1 VFSRMWAIGALCF
14 ALFSAPVGAA
24 VRVAEFLTSDGVRLH
39 YREAGEGG
47 PTLVFIPG
55 WLMPA
60 VIFDAQL
67 NALSAHRHVVVLSP
81 RSQGRSELFK
91 GPHTPERRARDID
104 EFVRKAVDGPFVL
117 VGWSLGVMEGLDYVQ
132 RFRPK
137 GLKGLVLVD
146 NSIGEAKPPKP
157 SGRPRSAMTDAEW
170 RVWLPGFVHG
180 MFRTPPP
187 EAFLEGLDRSA
198 QRVPRDVADEL
209 LAKPY
214 PREYYKSVI
223 YREAVPVLYAITPRF
238 KEQGDALKARL
249 PTARV
254 SIYPE
259 AGHALFVDAA
269 ARFNSDVER
278 FVEGIR

>member
-1 VFSRMWAIGALCF
+1 
-14 ALFSAPVGAA
+14 
-24 VRVAEFLTSDGVRLH
+24 
-39 YREAGEGG
+39 
-47 PTLVFIPG
+47 
-55 WLMPA
+55 MPA
-60 VIFDAQL
+60 EIFDAQL

-132 RFRPK
+132 RFPPK

-269 ARFNSDVER
+269 DRFNADVDR

>member
-1 VFSRMWAIGALCF
+1 MARFVAIGALCL
-14 ALFSAPVGAA
+14 ALCSAPVGAA
-24 VRVAEFLTSDGVRLH
+24 IRDAQFLTSDGVRLH
-39 YREAGEGG
+39 YREAGSGN

-60 VIFDAQL
+60 EIFDAQL
-67 NALSAHRHVVVLSP
+67 AALSARHHVVVLSP
-81 RSQGRSELFK
+81 RSQGQSEAFQ
-91 GPHTPERRARDID
+91 GRHTPERRARDIQ
-104 EFVRKAVDGPFVL
+104 EFVAKTVDGPFVL

-137 GLKGLVLVD
+137 GLKGMVLVD

-157 SGRPRSAMTDAEW
+157 SSRPRAAMTDAEW
-170 RVWLPGFVHG
+170 QPWLKTFVRG
-180 MFRTPPP
+180 MFHTPQP
-187 EAFLEGLDRSA
+187 EAFLGLLDRSA
-198 QRVPRDVADEL
+198 QAVPRDIADEL

-269 ARFNSDVER
+269 DRFNADVDR

>member
-1 VFSRMWAIGALCF
+1 MFRSVWVVGALWL
-14 ALFSAPVGAA
+14 ALCSAPVGAA
-24 VRVAEFLTSDGVRLH
+24 VRDAEFLTSDGVRLQ
-39 YREAGEGG
+39 YREAGSGS

-60 VIFDAQL
+60 EIFDAQL
-67 NALSAHRHVVVLSP
+67 NALSARHRVVVLSP
-81 RSQGRSELFK
+81 RSQGQSELFK

-104 EFVRKAVDGPFVL
+104 EFVRQTVEGPFVL

-132 RFRPK
+132 RFSPR
-137 GLKGLVLVD
+137 GLAGLVLVD
-146 NSIGEAKPPKP
+146 NSIGEAKPPRP
-157 SGRPRSAMTDAEW
+157 SSRPRSAMTAAQY
-170 RVWLPGFVHG
+170 RVWLSAFVRG
-180 MFRTPPP
+180 MFHTPQP
-187 EAFLEGLDRSA
+187 EAFLAMLDRSA
-198 QRVPRDVADEL
+198 QRVPRDIADEL

-214 PREYYKSVI
+214 PREYYRSVI

-238 KEQGDALKARL
+238 KEQGEALKARL

-269 ARFNSDVER
+269 DRFNADVDR